1 MKCGKIGLSK
11 GFLDAQQSNVQLKF
25 VNTNISDVTSIGLDL
40 ASTSPF
46 ETSFGVHRAYFPQQG
61 FP

>member
-25 VNTNISDVTSIGLDL
+25 VNTNISDVTSIGLAL
-40 ASTSPF
+40 TSTSP
-46 ETSFGVHRAYFPQQG
+46 S
-61 FP
+61 